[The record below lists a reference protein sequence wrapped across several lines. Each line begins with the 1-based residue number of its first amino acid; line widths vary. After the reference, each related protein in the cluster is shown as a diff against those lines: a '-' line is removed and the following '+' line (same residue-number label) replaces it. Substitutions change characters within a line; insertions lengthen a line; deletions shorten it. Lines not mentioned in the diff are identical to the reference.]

1 MFGAKDE
8 REFLSRR
15 PWDFCPNVSRMG
27 ACLRKKPLKCYETA
41 LREGTYLFEWVHIG
55 PIVRNFTLTLLLTK
69 VVRGDKALLYATI
82 RDITELK
89 RADQQIT
96 RMARYD
102 NLTGLVNRLVFV
114 ETLERRIARAQRDE
128 TSFASC
134 ISTLTIS
141 TSMTRLVI
149 PSGSIA

>member
-1 MFGAKDE
+1 M
-8 REFLSRR
+8 
-15 PWDFCPNVSRMG
+15 
-27 ACLRKKPLKCYETA
+27 
-41 LREGTYLFEWVHIG
+41 
-55 PIVRNFTLTLLLTK
+55 
-69 VVRGDKALLYATI
+69 RGDKALLYATI

-128 TSFASC
+128 TSFAVLYLDLDHFKDVND
-134 ISTLTIS
+134 TLGHPVGDELLEDCCQTIAVGMFVPPILLGDLAA
-141 TSMTRLVI
+141 TNLPYCWTK
-149 PSGSIA
+149 